1 MSRRRVA
8 VTGLGTINPLGHD
21 VASTWTAIMEG
32 RSGVAR
38 ITRFDPDRLA
48 TQIAGEVKGFDA
60 AEYFGSREAKLL
72 DRFAQFSRVAAD
84 QAMADAGI
92 AFEEGDPAASR
103 AGVVLGVGIGGMDSF
118 IEGLDVLRERG
129 PGRINPY
136 TIPKLISNMGA
147 GVVSMAH
154 NLLGPSMCTV
164 TACAASANAIGD
176 AAEIIRRGAADVM
189 VAVGSE
195 AAVNEFAMGSFNQ
208 SRALSTRNDEPERA
222 SRPFDSDRDGFILA
236 EGAAALVLEDYE
248 AAGERGATIYGEIL
262 GYGMSSDGYH
272 MTLPRP
278 GGTGAAAAMT
288 AALRDADLPPEAIG
302 YINAHGTSTAA
313 NDATETAAIKLAF
326 GDHAYD
332 LAVSST
338 KSMTGHLL
346 GGAGAAEAVLT
357 LLAMRNGILPPTINL
372 ETPDPE
378 CDLDY
383 VPNQPRK
390 ADVSVSM
397 SNSFGFGGHNV
408 ALVLGR

>member
-1 MSRRRVA
+1 VSRRRVA
-8 VTGLGTINPLGHD
+8 ITGLGTINPLGHD
-21 VASTWTAIMEG
+21 VETTWSAILAG
-32 RSGVAR
+32 KSGVAR
-38 ITRFDPDRLA
+38 ITRFDPERLP
-48 TQIAGEVKGFDA
+48 TQIAGEVKDFDA
-60 AEYFGSREAKLL
+60 EAYFGTREAKVL
-72 DRFAQFSRVAAD
+72 DRFAQYSRVAAD
-84 QAMADAGI
+84 QAFADAGI
-92 AFEEGDPAASR
+92 AFEEGDPAAER
-103 AGVVLGVGIGGMDSF
+103 AGVVMGVGIGGMDSF

-154 NLLGPSMCTV
+154 HLLGPSMCTV

-189 VAVGSE
+189 LAGGAE

-208 SRALSTRNDEPERA
+208 SRALSTRNDDPERA
-222 SRPFDSDRDGFILA
+222 SRPFDADRDGFILA
-236 EGAAALVLEDYE
+236 EGAAALVLEEYE
-248 AAGERGATIYGEIL
+248 AAQERGAAIYGEVL

-278 GGTGAAAAMT
+278 GGTGAAAAME
-288 AALRDADLPPEAIG
+288 AALRDADLEPEAIG

-313 NDATETAAIKLAF
+313 NDATETAAIKRVF
-326 GDHAYD
+326 GDHAYK

-346 GGAGAAEAVLT
+346 GGAGAMEAVLS
-357 LLAMRNGILPPTINL
+357 LLAMRDSVLPPTINYD
-372 ETPDPE
+372 TPDPD

-383 VPNQPRK
+383 VPNEARP
-390 ADVSVSM
+390 AEVTISM

>member
-21 VASTWTAIMEG
+21 VETTWSAIQDG
-32 RSGVAR
+32 KSGVAR
-38 ITRFDPDRLA
+38 ITRFDPERLA
-48 TQIAGEVKGFDA
+48 TQIAGEVKDFDA
-60 AEYFGSREAKLL
+60 GAYFGTREAKVL
-72 DRFAQFSRVAAD
+72 DRFAQYSRVAAD
-84 QAMADAGI
+84 QAFADAGI
-92 AFEEGDPAASR
+92 AYEEGDPASER
-103 AGVVLGVGIGGMDSF
+103 AGVVMGVGIGGMDSF

-154 NLLGPSMCTV
+154 RLLGPSMCTV

-189 VAVGSE
+189 LAGGAE

-208 SRALSTRNDEPERA
+208 SRALSTRNDEPEKA
-222 SRPFDSDRDGFILA
+222 SRPFDADRDGFILA
-236 EGAAALVLEDYE
+236 EGAAALVLEEYE
-248 AAGERGATIYGEIL
+248 AAQARGANIYGEIL

-278 GGTGAAAAMT
+278 GGTGAAAAMA
-288 AALRDADLPPEAIG
+288 AALRDADLPPEAVT

-313 NDATETAAIKLAF
+313 NDATETAAIKRVF
-326 GDHAYD
+326 GDYAYD

-346 GGAGAAEAVLT
+346 GGAGAMEAVLT
-357 LLAMRNGILPPTINL
+357 FLAMRDGVLPPTINY
-372 ETPDPE
+372 ETADPD

-383 VPNQPRK
+383 VPNTARK
-390 ADVSVSM
+390 ADVSVAM

-408 ALVLGR
+408 ALVLGG

>member
-8 VTGLGTINPLGHD
+8 ITGLGTINPLGHD
-21 VASTWTAIMEG
+21 VETTWSAILAG
-32 RSGVAR
+32 KSGVAR
-38 ITRFDPDRLA
+38 ITRFDPERLP
-48 TQIAGEVKGFDA
+48 TQIAGEVKDFDA
-60 AEYFGSREAKLL
+60 GAYFGTREAKVL
-72 DRFAQFSRVAAD
+72 DRFAQYSRVAAD
-84 QAMADAGI
+84 QAFADAGI
-92 AFEEGDPAASR
+92 AFEEGDPASER
-103 AGVVLGVGIGGMDSF
+103 AGVVMGVGIGGMDSF

-154 NLLGPSMCTV
+154 RLLGPSMCTV

-189 VAVGSE
+189 LAGGAE

-208 SRALSTRNDEPERA
+208 SRALSTRNDDPERA
-222 SRPFDSDRDGFILA
+222 SRPFDADRDGFILA
-236 EGAAALVLEDYE
+236 EGAAALVLEEYE
-248 AAGERGATIYGEIL
+248 GAQERGATIYGEVL

-278 GGTGAAAAMT
+278 GGTGAAAAMS
-288 AALRDADLPPEAIG
+288 AALQDAELDPEAIG

-313 NDATETAAIKLAF
+313 NDATETTAIKRVF
-326 GDHAYD
+326 GDHAYQ

-346 GGAGAAEAVLT
+346 GGAGAMEAVLS
-357 LLAMRNGILPPTINL
+357 LLAMRDSVLPPTINYD
-372 ETPDPE
+372 TPDPD

-383 VPNQPRK
+383 VPNAARP
-390 ADVSVSM
+390 AEVTHTM

>member
-8 VTGLGTINPLGHD
+8 ITGLGTINPLGHD
-21 VASTWTAIMEG
+21 IETTWSAILAG
-32 RSGVAR
+32 KSGVAR
-38 ITRFDPDRLA
+38 ITRFDPERLP
-48 TQIAGEVKGFDA
+48 TQIAGEVKDFDA
-60 AEYFGSREAKLL
+60 GAYFGTREAKVL
-72 DRFAQFSRVAAD
+72 DRFAQYSRVAAD
-84 QAMADAGI
+84 QAFADAGI
-92 AFEEGDPAASR
+92 AFEEGDPASER
-103 AGVVLGVGIGGMDSF
+103 AGVVMGVGIGGMDSF

-154 NLLGPSMCTV
+154 RLLGPSMCTV

-189 VAVGSE
+189 LAGGAE

-222 SRPFDSDRDGFILA
+222 SRPFDADRDGFILA
-236 EGAAALVLEDYE
+236 EGAAALVLEEYE
-248 AAGERGATIYGEIL
+248 AAQERGATIYGEVL

-278 GGTGAAAAMT
+278 GGTGAAAAMS
-288 AALRDADLPPEAIG
+288 AALQDADLEPEAIG

-313 NDATETAAIKLAF
+313 NDATETAAIKRVF
-326 GDHAYD
+326 GDHAYRM
-332 LAVSST
+332 AVSST

-346 GGAGAAEAVLT
+346 GGAGAMEAVLS
-357 LLAMRNGILPPTINL
+357 LLAMRDSVLPPTINYD
-372 ETPDPE
+372 TPDPD

-383 VPNQPRK
+383 VPNEARPTE
-390 ADVSVSM
+390 VTHTM

>member
-92 AFEEGDPAASR
+92 VFEEGDPAADR

-189 VAVGSE
+189 IAVGSE

-236 EGAAALVLEDYE
+236 EGAAALVLEDYD